1 MRLLALRACRCN
13 LPLTFRNLPIAS
25 PRSLEQI
32 GELLFFMR
40 KGILFIAIAALS
52 PVTGALAAS
61 FDIIT
66 PSMDRWVYPFNGS
79 PGVRPAAS
87 AFGTVVNGVVDSQF
101 DDRDGQML
109 VRFSTSHIATPGLGA
124 ANYAVTSLRLTL
136 TTWEEASFL
145 YDPTY
150 DSYQTLLGGEDSDA
164 GHPVE
169 IFGVGYRNGFT
180 ASTFVENSPHGA
192 AFGKG
197 VRNAYAAGF
206 NDAGQMIDVSNNVSQ
221 GFEVNPFAIGQVAGL
236 VAGDTVGPDKQMT
249 FDINVT
255 SPEILAYLQA
265 SLNQGYIEFMVTS
278 LYPSSQEAGSGYP
291 VFYTKESPWHDPTSE
306 NAFDHVAAQLSG
318 EITIVPEPSTMAFLG
333 LAALTGLGMLACWKR
348 NEQ

>member
-1 MRLLALRACRCN
+1 
-13 LPLTFRNLPIAS
+13 
-25 PRSLEQI
+25 
-32 GELLFFMR
+32 MR

-52 PVTGALAAS
+52 PVTGAFAAS
-61 FDIIT
+61 FNIIT

-87 AFGTVVNGVVDSQF
+87 AFGTVVKGVVDSQF

-136 TTWEEASFL
+136 TTGETSSFL

-150 DSYQTLLGGEDSDA
+150 DSYKTLLGEADSDP

-169 IFGVGYRNGFT
+169 IFGVGYRNGYT

-192 AFGKG
+192 VFGKG

-206 NDAGQMIDVSNNVSQ
+206 NGAGQLIDVSSNVT
-221 GFEVNPFAIGQVAGL
+221 GAFEVNPFAIGQVNNL
-236 VAGDTVGPDKQMT
+236 VAGGIVGPDTEMT

-255 SPEILAYLQA
+255 SPEILAYLQT

-278 LYPSSQEAGSGYP
+278 LYPSSQEASSGYP
-291 VFYTKESPWHDPTSE
+291 TFYTKESLWHDPSSE
-306 NAFDHVAAQLSG
+306 DAFDHVAAQLSG
-318 EITIVPEPSTMAFLG
+318 EITVVPEPSTVAFLG
-333 LAALTGLGMLACWKR
+333 LAGLVGLGMLARWKR
-348 NEQ
+348 NE